1 MKLFKSPRLLAAVE
15 SSSKSVASQMLRLRI
30 LFLLPAVA
38 CVLAGCDPMWIRG
51 SIVEVGPRGF
61 PVCVDRELR
70 LLGIVPEMHQEPDGS
85 QRLVASYM
93 SGALNIT
100 ANRSSSG
107 EAQVVTLQLIGHGNN
122 PAKDLVPAISE
133 GLGRVSSAIANSCS
147 TNRLR

>member
-1 MKLFKSPRLLAAVE
+1 MKLFNSLRLLAAVE
-15 SSSKSVASQMLRLRI
+15 SSSKSVAAQMLRLRI

-70 LLGIVPEMHQEPDGS
+70 LLGIVPQMHQDSDGS

-93 SGALNIT
+93 SGALNVT
-100 ANRSSSG
+100 ASRSPSD